1 MFLYELA
8 IELDRRS
15 GELIDLAAELGMGV
29 VTASSTLDAAQV
41 HQLRARLGPSGGASG
56 TPELPPPATFAPPP
70 EEAPEAPEPPPS
82 LTIPPVPPAHALV
95 PPVTFEP
102 PVHFEA
108 VAFAPDEAD
117 APAAPPAGAGPGGS
131 SLPPPP
137 PPPPPSSAAVGAGS
151 ASSPLAGFSRSQRI
165 VLASV
170 VVAVVALFG
179 FMVAT
184 SGPDR
189 AREREIAEAD
199 RRAEASQPTTT
210 LAPATTTTVKPS
222 VDQAKPV
229 DVTTF
234 CEGGVPLLTLQAR
247 FLVAAADD
255 DFGELQD
262 LSRERRAEW
271 EANLDKVAVGGPPM
285 YVDEVQRYE
294 RGVGAWM
301 DALLTTGSAL
311 EAYQAAGG
319 IEVDRALNA
328 GDDVLRQVPF
338 YCS

>member
-1 MFLYELA
+1 M
-8 IELDRRS
+8 
-15 GELIDLAAELGMGV
+15 
-29 VTASSTLDAAQV
+29 
-41 HQLRARLGPSGGASG
+41 
-56 TPELPPPATFAPPP
+56 
-70 EEAPEAPEPPPS
+70 
-82 LTIPPVPPAHALV
+82 PPAHALV

-108 VAFAPDEAD
+108 VGFAPDVPDGVGEPQ
-117 APAAPPAGAGPGGS
+117 APLAAARPAGS
-131 SLPPPP
+131 PPPP
-137 PPPPPSSAAVGAGS
+137 PPPPPPPAGGGTDAAPR
-151 ASSPLAGFSRSQRI
+151 PLAGFTRSQRI
-165 VLASV
+165 ALGGV
-170 VVAVVALFG
+170 VAAVVALFG

-199 RRAEASQPTTT
+199 RRAEASVPTTAA
-210 LAPATTTTVKPS
+210 APSTTTTSRPS
-222 VDQAKPV
+222 VDQTEPA
-229 DVTTF
+229 DVATF

-247 FLVAAADD
+247 FLVAAADG

-271 EANLDKVAVGGPPM
+271 EADLDKVSVGGPPA

-294 RGVGAWM
+294 QGVGRWM
-301 DALLTTGSAL
+301 DALLTTSSAL
-311 EAYQAAGG
+311 EAYDAAGG

-328 GDDVLRQVPF
+328 GDEFLRQVPF